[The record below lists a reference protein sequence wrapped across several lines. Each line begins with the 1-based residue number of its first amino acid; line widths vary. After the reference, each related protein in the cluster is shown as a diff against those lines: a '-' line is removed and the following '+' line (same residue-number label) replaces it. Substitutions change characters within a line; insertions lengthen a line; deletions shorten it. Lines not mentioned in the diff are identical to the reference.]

1 VRREGEERPRRRWR
15 RVVATATLLAVLV
28 AGGTIWGITQGYHHH
43 VYDAFFLA
51 VVADRV
57 AGESTSPADAVWRL
71 HEFVNLNVR
80 TPAAAPVFD
89 TPPGQVLIRGFGY
102 CDQAVWLF
110 IGLLAERNISGR
122 MTWLRRADGSSPHTV
137 SEVLL
142 DGQWRVFDTLYGWVP
157 RRPDGGLVSVR
168 DLVAEPALLGLSR
181 AQPEWYRHTQVTLV
195 RGPERLRRGT
205 SFWVRARVRA
215 IQTLVAVTPRRIVD
229 HLQDLY
235 LRLPLAWDPDA
246 RFAIDSPERRLFVR
260 ARHYHAFLRT
270 AEAEAAY
277 TEWLGRYA
285 NDPAADD
292 VLYALGVLRLTQGR
306 DPAAAGTI
314 FDMLLARYPASN
326 WRNEAIY
333 LDGLSHELAGDCRTA
348 VRRYGQV
355 VAGFA
360 NGLEDARLRLGRLK
374 CPLA

>member
-1 VRREGEERPRRRWR
+1 VRREGEARPRRRWR
-15 RVVATATLLAVLV
+15 RVVATATLLAVFV
-28 AGGTIWGITQGYHHH
+28 AATAIWAIARGYHHR

-51 VVADRV
+51 VVAARV
-57 AGESTSPADAVWRL
+57 AGESTSPADTVWRL
-71 HEFVNLNVR
+71 HEFVNLNIR
-80 TPAAAPVFD
+80 TPEAARVLD
-89 TPPGQVLIRGFGY
+89 SPPGQVLLRGFGY

-110 IGLLAERNISGR
+110 ISLLAERDISGR

-181 AQPEWYRHTQVTLV
+181 AQPEWYRHTRVTLL
-195 RGPERLRRGT
+195 RGPELLRRGT

-235 LRLPLAWDPDA
+235 LRLPLAPDPAA
-246 RFAIDSPERRLFVR
+246 RGALDSPQGRLFVR

-277 TEWLGRYA
+277 TEWLRRYS
-285 NDPAADD
+285 NNQAADE

-306 DPAAAGTI
+306 DPAEAGTI
-314 FDMLLARYPASN
+314 FDTLLARYPASG
-326 WRNEAIY
+326 WRDEATY
-333 LDGLSHELAGDCRTA
+333 FDGVSHELAGDCRTA
-348 VRRYGQV
+348 IRRYGEV

-374 CPLA
+374 CPSA

>member
-1 VRREGEERPRRRWR
+1 MRREGEERPRRRWR

-80 TPAAAPVFD
+80 TPAAARFSILPRSGAHPRV
-89 TPPGQVLIRGFGY
+89 GY

-215 IQTLVAVTPRRIVD
+215 YRPWW
-229 HLQDLY
+229 
-235 LRLPLAWDPDA
+235 P
-246 RFAIDSPERRLFVR
+246 
-260 ARHYHAFLRT
+260 
-270 AEAEAAY
+270 
-277 TEWLGRYA
+277 
-285 NDPAADD
+285 
-292 VLYALGVLRLTQGR
+292 
-306 DPAAAGTI
+306 
-314 FDMLLARYPASN
+314 
-326 WRNEAIY
+326 
-333 LDGLSHELAGDCRTA
+333 
-348 VRRYGQV
+348 
-355 VAGFA
+355 
-360 NGLEDARLRLGRLK
+360 
-374 CPLA
+374 